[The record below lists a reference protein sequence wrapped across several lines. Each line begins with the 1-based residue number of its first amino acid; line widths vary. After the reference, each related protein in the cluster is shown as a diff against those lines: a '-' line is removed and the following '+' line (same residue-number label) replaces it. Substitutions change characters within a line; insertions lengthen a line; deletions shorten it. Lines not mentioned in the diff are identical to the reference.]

1 VLLIVFW
8 TRLMTRA
15 FLVFLSLCCLHSCA
29 SRFGADGVG
38 DVPLG
43 RFELYDPP
51 IEMNLTRME
60 LKEGPIHV
68 RHGALVFGP
77 DSLMTR
83 VSRLG
88 PDPFAPTFSV
98 EFILLQPDSIT
109 VYLHSPES
117 TSVRLF
123 RGRLDEGS
131 YKLQILRADLPA
143 GVHVF
148 ECIVGGTSKS
158 RKQVRSR

>member
-1 VLLIVFW
+1 
-8 TRLMTRA
+8 MTRA
-15 FLVFLSLCCLHSCA
+15 FLVFLSVCCLYACA
-29 SRFGADGVG
+29 SQFGANGVSQ
-38 DVPLG
+38 VPLG

-51 IEMNLTRME
+51 IEMELSRVE
-60 LKEGPIHV
+60 LKEGPIRV

-83 VSRLG
+83 VSPAG

-98 EFILLQPDSIT
+98 EFIMLKPDTIT
-109 VYLHSPES
+109 VNLQTPES

-131 YKLQILRADLPA
+131 YNLQMLRTDLPA
-143 GVHVF
+143 GLYVF

-158 RKQVRSR
+158 RKHMLSR